1 MPSIAINKKARYDYE
16 ILEEFEAGIEL
27 KGFEVKSILTRGVSL
42 KGAYVVVRGGEV
54 WLLNLNINP
63 YQPENM
69 PEDYDSERTRK
80 LLLKKEEILYLGK
93 KTDEKGL
100 TIVPLSMYTKKNK
113 IKLEIGLCKSKNKQ
127 DKRETIK
134 KRDLDR
140 EINRE
145 IKK

>member
-1 MPSIAINKKARYDYE
+1 
-16 ILEEFEAGIEL
+16 
-27 KGFEVKSILTRGVSL
+27 
-42 KGAYVVVRGGEV
+42 
-54 WLLNLNINP
+54 
-63 YQPENM
+63 M